1 MNRIRH
7 FVQEP
12 PPFFAKLMVVL
23 AAMIWGSAFLVMKNT
38 LDGMGP
44 FTILAVRFTVA
55 AVLLGLLCAPQWRR
69 DFTPVLLTEG
79 GVMGTLLFGAFAL
92 QTVGLMG
99 TTPGKNAFLTALYCV
114 EVPFLCWLLRRG
126 RPDRYDVIGSVLCLV
141 GVGLVSLR
149 GSWQI
154 SWGDQLTILCSVLFA
169 GHIVAAS
176 IFTKRHNAMLLTVL
190 QFAFAAVWAWG
201 CALGTKEVMAWP
213 SVNQIASLLYLA
225 VFSTSIGLS
234 LQNYGEKHLP
244 APTLSILLSLE
255 SVFGV
260 LFSVTFGM
268 ESLTVSMTAGF
279 AVIFVA
285 VIVAQ
290 VKPAWGFW
298 RKKT

>member
-1 MNRIRH
+1 MNRIRR

-55 AVLLGLLCAPQWRR
+55 AVLLGLLCAPQWRPG
-69 DFTPVLLTEG
+69 FYS
-79 GVMGTLLFGAFAL
+79 GVANRRGRYGNAAVWGFCFADSR
-92 QTVGLMG
+92 TDGND
-99 TTPGKNAFLTALYCV
+99 PGKERLFNGALLCGSSIFMLAV
-114 EVPFLCWLLRRG
+114 VPG

-298 RKKT
+298 R

>member
-1 MNRIRH
+1 MWKFH
-7 FVQEP
+7 FYV
-12 PPFFAKLMVVL
+12 
-23 AAMIWGSAFLVMKNT
+23 GC
-38 LDGMGP
+38 
-44 FTILAVRFTVA
+44 
-55 AVLLGLLCAPQWRR
+55 CA
-69 DFTPVLLTEG
+69 G
-79 GVMGTLLFGAFAL
+79 
-92 QTVGLMG
+92 
-99 TTPGKNAFLTALYCV
+99 
-114 EVPFLCWLLRRG
+114 G

-234 LQNYGEKHLP
+234 LQNYGGKTP
-244 APTLSILLSLE
+244 AGPDSFDLAFAGIGVRCAVFRDVWYGEPDGLHDSRFRGHFCGRDCSSGKTRMGIL
-255 SVFGV
+255 
-260 LFSVTFGM
+260 
-268 ESLTVSMTAGF
+268 A
-279 AVIFVA
+279 
-285 VIVAQ
+285 
-290 VKPAWGFW
+290 
-298 RKKT
+298 